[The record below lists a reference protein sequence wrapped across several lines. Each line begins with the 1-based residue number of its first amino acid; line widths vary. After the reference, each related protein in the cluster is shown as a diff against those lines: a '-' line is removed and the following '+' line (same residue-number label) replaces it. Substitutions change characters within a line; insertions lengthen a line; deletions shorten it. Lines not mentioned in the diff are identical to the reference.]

1 MSSSDEDVAAV
12 SRNRQLFRNA
22 SSSPP
27 PPPAAAAARRPAP
40 RFLGDDAHSDSD
52 DDLFGD
58 LDDVANAP
66 LPKRLDPHAFDNVA
80 MDLDD
85 AFNVDKVNGGEDVDG
100 VAVKKKRVVARM
112 DETRLLGPSGFPK
125 LQGDIK
131 RFKVGGKGFEV
142 SYTSLVVT
150 GPR

>member
-12 SRNRQLFRNA
+12 NRNRQLFRNA

-27 PPPAAAAARRPAP
+27 PPPAAAARRPAP
-40 RFLGDDAHSDSD
+40 RFLGDEAGVASD

-66 LPKRLDPHAFDNVA
+66 LPKRLDPNPFDNIG
-80 MDLDD
+80 MDVDD
-85 AFNVDKVNGGEDVDG
+85 AFNVDKVNDGVDVDG
-100 VAVKKKRVVARM
+100 VAQKKKRVMAKM

-131 RFKVGGKGFEV
+131 RFKVGGKGSEV
-142 SYTSLVVT
+142 SYASR
-150 GPR
+150 GRRA